1 MPSGGHWG
9 SNLCKFVFF
18 DLGGITLED
27 LDAIKKQ
34 GKPGSLVL
42 ARIDSGC
49 VLLSYKEFI
58 KVDLDKDIVGL
69 KIESNDQ
76 KA

>member
-1 MPSGGHWG
+1 MVAIGAPFSV
-9 SNLCKFVFF
+9 NLSFF
-18 DLGGITLED
+18 ALGDITLED

-34 GKPGSLVL
+34 GKPSSLVL

-69 KIESNDQ
+69 
-76 KA
+76 